1 MNLKK
6 CIDFI
11 QYRIDSIFLSIL
23 IILIGYSCQTKSQ
36 ESISQIKDI
45 TTDLGAYSI
54 IDTLKLNSDS
64 VNFRFSNIEKFRSDS
79 LLLFNY
85 PDLDLHFSNIGFED
99 LALISMI
106 SDTKEGF
113 QGSFIEPLWDAGNN
127 IIVVEQGNIPML
139 TFFDSNFQ
147 FVKKLKL
154 KEFISENFYL
164 PSIAS
169 RAKILKDGSNKTLL
183 MTSESMDFM
192 KSTKDFFSASYVFLK
207 VVLDSSDN
215 YLSHSFHLRL
225 NEYDEIKNSIKTNK
239 RYWSSSIPKFD
250 VYKDKVYVVYEFS
263 DQIFIYDLN
272 FNLEKII
279 PIQFY
284 NKSFTPFSVGLKT
297 GERSDPN
304 ESIKLEFLLKHS
316 KPQIVDIK
324 VDTDRIVLLYNEVVE
339 KNKIPSNIFEE
350 NDYLYHSFLQVIEHI
365 DGELNQVY
373 IPLADD
379 FSPYGPIF
387 LENKSILIYKNYNK
401 SDGYEIFEI
410 IVD

>member
-1 MNLKK
+1 MIVKN
-6 CIDFI
+6 CIDII
-11 QYRIDSIFLSIL
+11 QHRIYSNFLSLFL
-23 IILIGYSCQTKSQ
+23 ISIGYSCQTKSQ
-36 ESISQIKDI
+36 ENIPQIKDI
-45 TTDLGAYSI
+45 TVDLGAYSI

-99 LALISMI
+99 LALISLV
-106 SDTKEGF
+106 SDSKGGF
-113 QGSFIEPLWDAGNN
+113 QGSFIEPLWDLDNN
-127 IIVVEQGNIPML
+127 IIIVEQGNIPML

-154 KEFISENFYL
+154 NEYIDENFYL

-169 RAKILKDGSNKTLL
+169 RAKILKNDSKKTLL

-192 KSTKDFFSASYVFLK
+192 KNTKDFFSSSYVFLK

-225 NEYDEIKNSIKTNK
+225 NEYDEIKKSIKTNK

-250 VYKDKVYVVYEFS
+250 VYNDKVYVVYEFS

-284 NKSFTPFSVGLKT
+284 NQSFTPFSVGLNN

-304 ESIKLEFLLKHS
+304 ESVKIEFLLRHS

-324 VDTDRIVLLYNEVVE
+324 VDSNRIALLYNEVVE

-350 NDYLYHSFLQVIEHI
+350 NNYLYHSFLQVINNT
-365 DGELNQVY
+365 DGKSNQLY

-387 LENKSILIYKNYNK
+387 LENKSILINKNFNK
-401 SDGYEIFEI
+401 SDGYEILEI